1 MVQHVEENVGEK
13 KSSGFLQK
21 LKVIGPGAVVTASF
35 IGPGTVTTATRAG
48 ASFGYA
54 VLWAVLFSI
63 ITTILLQEMAARIGI
78 IAKKDLGQAIVEQF
92 KQPLL
97 KFGSIWLVAIAIAVG
112 CAAYI
117 SGDLIGTSMGVS
129 TLFGI
134 PANVVSPFIGI
145 IILILGLTGSYK
157 IIERIMI
164 VLIVAMSATFI
175 TTMFVVKPDW
185 SAVFQGTFVPSLP
198 SGSILIVIALI
209 GTTVVPYNFFI
220 HSSMV
225 QDRWSKPAHL
235 KDARLDTVI
244 SISVGGLI
252 TAAILITAG
261 ATMLGS
267 EVKSVADLSIQLEPL
282 FGSWAKVF
290 LCVGIFAAGFSSAL
304 ASPLGAA
311 ITLASLFGWK
321 GGMKNKNFKIVFTVI
336 MTIGIITSATGFSPM
351 QILLLAQ
358 ALNGILLPI
367 VAIYLLIIMNN
378 KKLLGEYSNKLL
390 TNVLG
395 IAIVLVCIFLGGYSL
410 LDVISTFS

>member
-1 MVQHVEENVGEK
+1 
-13 KSSGFLQK
+13 
-21 LKVIGPGAVVTASF
+21 
-35 IGPGTVTTATRAG
+35 
-48 ASFGYA
+48 
-54 VLWAVLFSI
+54 
-63 ITTILLQEMAARIGI
+63 
-78 IAKKDLGQAIVEQF
+78 
-92 KQPLL
+92 
-97 KFGSIWLVAIAIAVG
+97 
-112 CAAYI
+112 
-117 SGDLIGTSMGVS
+117 MGVS
-129 TLFGI
+129 TLFNI

-145 IILILGLTGSYK
+145 IILILGLTGSFK
-157 IIERIMI
+157 MIERIMI

-175 TTMFVVKPDW
+175 TTMFIVKPDW
-185 SAVFQGTFVPSLP
+185 SAVFQGSFVPSLP

-209 GTTVVPYNFFI
+209 GTTVVPYNFFM
-220 HSSMV
+220 HSTMV
-225 QDRWSKPAHL
+225 QDRWNKPSNL
-235 KDARLDTVI
+235 KDARLDTLI

-311 ITLASLFGWK
+311 ITLSSLFGWK

-336 MTIGIITSATGFSPM
+336 IIIGIITSATGFEPM

-358 ALNGILLPI
+358 ALNGVLLPI

-378 KKLLGEYSNKLL
+378 KKLLGEYSNKLV
-390 TNVLG
+390 TNIIG
-395 IAIVLVCIFLGGYSL
+395 IIIVSVCIFLGGYSL
-410 LDVISTFS
+410 VDVISTFS